1 MIVGINDALK
11 AIAYALLVLFFVIG
25 VMKTCGSFTVLV
37 HYNTELDSL
46 SGHIIIAGSPRP
58 LSIKYGFTGSF
69 GMGGANYLSIS
80 GDLYFTGK
88 ASFARGSKLICGSR
102 ATMCFGNNFSSNTNC
117 IINAGNK
124 VVFGDNCLLSWNIS
138 ILDGDGH
145 ELLDLSHSNN
155 CKHES
160 SIIIGNH
167 VWICMNSMILKG
179 TSVMDDS
186 IIGAG
191 SITSK
196 KFDEP
201 NLMIAG
207 INEVIKKQINWIK

>member
-1 MIVGINDALK
+1 M
-11 AIAYALLVLFFVIG
+11 Y
-25 VMKTCGSFTVLV
+25 
-37 HYNTELDSL
+37 
-46 SGHIIIAGSPRP
+46 
-58 LSIKYGFTGSF
+58 
-69 GMGGANYLSIS
+69 
-80 GDLYFTGK
+80 
-88 ASFARGSKLICGSR
+88 
-102 ATMCFGNNFSSNTNC
+102 FGNNFSSNTNC

-145 ELLDLSHSNN
+145 ELLDLSHSINS
-155 CKHES
+155 KHES

-191 SITSK
+191 SIISK

-207 INEVIKKQINWIK
+207 INKVIKKQINWIK